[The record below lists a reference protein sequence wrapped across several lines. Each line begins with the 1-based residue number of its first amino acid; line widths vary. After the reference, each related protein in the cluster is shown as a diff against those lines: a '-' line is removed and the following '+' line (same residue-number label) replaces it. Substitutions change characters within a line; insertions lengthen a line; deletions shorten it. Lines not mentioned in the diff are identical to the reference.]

1 MAEGTSQTHLSEALG
16 LGMLLKT
23 KCWEMDTR
31 AEDSCLGKD
40 TDTANTVQLHLHVR
54 IAVGVAE
61 IGQMRPPR
69 RVLRIAFHNHRIFVQ
84 SFRKSQCCL

>member
-1 MAEGTSQTHLSEALG
+1 MAEGTSQSHLSEALG

-40 TDTANTVQLHLHVR
+40 TDTADT
-54 IAVGVAE
+54 I
-61 IGQMRPPR
+61 
-69 RVLRIAFHNHRIFVQ
+69 
-84 SFRKSQCCL
+84 